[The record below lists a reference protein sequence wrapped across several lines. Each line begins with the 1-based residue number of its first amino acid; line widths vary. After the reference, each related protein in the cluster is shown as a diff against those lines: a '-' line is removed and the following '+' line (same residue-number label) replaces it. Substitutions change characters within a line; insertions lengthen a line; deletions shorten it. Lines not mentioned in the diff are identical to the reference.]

1 MEGVTDSA
9 NFNLLDELARLVAAK
24 LSQGDPGPL
33 ASKQWVVSS
42 SLTRDAM
49 KLFLFGK
56 AVSPARRLFTL
67 FIVYLLWMYSK
78 RTAKLLSSAFT

>member
-33 ASKQWVVSS
+33 ASKQWVARSS
-42 SLTRDAM
+42 RARDAM
-49 KLFLFGK
+49 KLFSFSK
-56 AVSPARRLFTL
+56 AVSPPFSRSSVKIYHKPSAVNKAAKPRRF
-67 FIVYLLWMYSK
+67 YLW
-78 RTAKLLSSAFT
+78 

>member
-33 ASKQWVVSS
+33 ASKQWVARSS
-42 SLTRDAM
+42 RARDASF
-49 KLFLFGK
+49 KIRGFPTRFL
-56 AVSPARRLFTL
+56 V
-67 FIVYLLWMYSK
+67 
-78 RTAKLLSSAFT
+78 

>member
-33 ASKQWVVSS
+33 PSKQWVARSS
-42 SLTRDAM
+42 RARDASF
-49 KLFLFGK
+49 KKAETLPPLHNIIHLGRFL
-56 AVSPARRLFTL
+56 ALV
-67 FIVYLLWMYSK
+67 
-78 RTAKLLSSAFT
+78 